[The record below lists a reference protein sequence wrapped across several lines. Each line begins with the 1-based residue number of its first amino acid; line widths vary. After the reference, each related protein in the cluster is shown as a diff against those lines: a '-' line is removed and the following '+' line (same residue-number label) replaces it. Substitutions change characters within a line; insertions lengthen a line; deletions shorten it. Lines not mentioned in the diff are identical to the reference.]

1 MSAVLHPSTLPQ
13 PPPPAQP
20 QPQQLPLSQPTAA
33 GTAVVTA
40 APPARSARGGV
51 LALVL
56 LALALVLWLL
66 GTGVGSTGLENLW
79 PALWGQGVDPAAHAM
94 AQQIVWDIRLPR
106 TLGAW
111 AAGALLGLAGAVAQ
125 GLFRNP
131 LADPYL
137 LGSASG
143 ASLGV
148 ALALALFG
156 GGSAGLLGFLGVA
169 KGSVAVSVFSS
180 HWLVRLGL
188 TGAAFVGAVLAVL
201 LTLVLARGVQHT
213 LRLLLAGVIVGVVL
227 GALTSL
233 ILLLSPDSL
242 QAMQAFMLGSTGFV
256 GWSACLLMA
265 GVWAL
270 CLLLAWVLSRA
281 LDGLALGE
289 ATAHSLGLPLAPLR
303 AALVAVLALA
313 TGTAV
318 AQTGLIAF
326 VGLAAPH
333 LVRAAVSV
341 PHGRLMLLSSLMG
354 GALLCA
360 ADLLA
365 RGLMAP
371 QELPVG
377 VLTAVLGGGYLLWL
391 MHRRSSPGGLL

>member
-1 MSAVLHPSTLPQ
+1 MTALIGRERRRAVWL
-13 PPPPAQP
+13 
-20 QPQQLPLSQPTAA
+20 AA
-33 GTAVVTA
+33 
-40 APPARSARGGV
+40 
-51 LALVL
+51 VL
-56 LALALVLWLL
+56 LAAGAALMLV
-66 GTGVGSTGLENLW
+66 GVGVGSTGFESLAGMRHD
-79 PALWGQGVDPAAHAM
+79 PQAL
-94 AQQIVWDIRLPR
+94 QIVESIRLPR

-111 AAGALLGLAGAVAQ
+111 LAGALLGLAGAIAQ

-148 ALALALFG
+148 AGATLLFG
-156 GGSAGLLGFLGVA
+156 
-169 KGSVAVSVFSS
+169 FSPLATE
-180 HWLVRLGL
+180 WLTRLGL
-188 TGAAFVGAVLAVL
+188 TGAAFAGSAAAVL
-201 LTLVLARGVQHT
+201 LTLMLAGGVQHT
-213 LRLLLAGVIVGVVL
+213 LRLLLAGVVVGVVL
-227 GALTSL
+227 GAVSS
-233 ILLLSPDSL
+233 LLLLVSPEIL

-256 GWSACLLMA
+256 GWSACALMA
-265 GVWAL
+265 AAL
-270 CLLLAWVLSRA
+270 LICLLAALPLSRV

-289 ATAHSLGLPLAPLR
+289 ATAQSLGLRLVRLR

-313 TGTAV
+313 TGAAV

-333 LVRAAVSV
+333 LVRSLVKTT
-341 PHGRLMLLSSLMG
+341 HRWLMLLSALAG
-354 GALLCA
+354 GALLTA

-365 RGLMAP
+365 RWLIAP

-391 MHRRSSPGGLL
+391 MHRAGAVRSAS